1 MPEKKRPKSKKKPQ
15 NGSDDGGSAA
25 PSGGDAVKVAVR
37 VRPFNQRE
45 LDGGSKLCIEMSG
58 ASTTVIDPQGVKPP
72 RSFTFDYSYWYVF
85 HAACTAVHVT
95 VYVG

>member
-1 MPEKKRPKSKKKPQ
+1 MAEKKRPKSKKLQ

-25 PSGGDAVKVAVR
+25 PLGGDAVKVAVR

-72 RSFTFDYSYWYVF
+72 RSFTFDYSYWCVF
-85 HAACTAVHVT
+85 HAACTDVPATNHIS
-95 VYVG
+95 